1 MRWFLVIFLTVY
13 TGLHVIFYRDIR
25 PLLPPGRA
33 PRLLIWAWFVLM
45 ILAPMIT
52 VLAAAWGHPGLSRL
66 AGTVGFWW
74 MGYLFISL
82 LCLLALFLLRLLAL
96 PFSRA
101 AWNWRRPVALAL
113 GAALILTA
121 YAGWS
126 ATQVRLARVTVVTA
140 KLPAGVERLSIAV
153 TSDLHLGLPGGA
165 SRLRRAL
172 KIISAAR
179 PELWVDA
186 GDMWDRPLLD
196 ARELTGLMAAVRPPL
211 GKYAVGGNHENYVGL
226 ATAISL
232 YQAAG
237 FVFLNDRGVPVG
249 RSLNLAGVIDTR
261 GPQPQRD
268 AAALAG
274 LDPRRFT
281 LFLRHRPD
289 FNPAMRG
296 RVDLQVSGHTHGGQ
310 IWPFHYVVKS
320 IFPLFQGLHD
330 LGQGTLVYTSRGTG
344 TWGPPLRLLAPPEI
358 TLIELARRLPATPS
372 R

>member
-13 TGLHVIFYRDIR
+13 TGLHVVFYRNLR
-25 PLLPPGRA
+25 YLLPPGRA
-33 PRLLIWAWFVLM
+33 PRLLVWAWLVLM
-45 ILAPMIT
+45 ILGPIIT
-52 VLAAAWGHPGLSRL
+52 VLSAAWGHPGLSRL
-66 AGTVGFWW
+66 AGTVAYWW

-82 LCLLALFLLRLLAL
+82 LCLLALLVLRLLAW

-101 AWNWRRPVALAL
+101 AWSWRRPVALAL

-126 ATQVRLARVTVVTA
+126 ATQVRLTRVTVPTA
-140 KLPAGVERLSIAV
+140 KLPLGVERLSIAV
-153 TSDLHLGLPGGA
+153 TSDLHLGLPGGV
-165 SRLRRAL
+165 SRLKRAL

-179 PELWVDA
+179 PDLWVDA

-196 ARELTGLMAAVRPPL
+196 ARELTTLMAAVRPPL

-226 ATAISL
+226 ATAMSL
-232 YQAAG
+232 AQEAG
-237 FVFLNDRGVPVG
+237 FVFLNDRGLPVG
-249 RSLNLAGVIDTR
+249 RALNLAGVIDHR
-261 GPQPQRD
+261 KFDPQRD

-274 LDPRRFT
+274 LDPGRFT

-310 IWPFHYVVKS
+310 IWPFRYVVKS
-320 IFPLFQGLHD
+320 IFPLFQGMYD
-330 LGQGTLVYTSRGTG
+330 MGRETRVYTSRGTG
-344 TWGPPLRLLAPPEI
+344 TWGPPIRLLAPPEI
-358 TLIELARRLPATPS
+358 TLIELIRPPR
-372 R
+372 